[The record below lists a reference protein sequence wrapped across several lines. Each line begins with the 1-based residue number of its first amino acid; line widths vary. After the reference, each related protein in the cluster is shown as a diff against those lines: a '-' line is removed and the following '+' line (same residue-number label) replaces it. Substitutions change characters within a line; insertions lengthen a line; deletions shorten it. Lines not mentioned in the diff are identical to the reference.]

1 LTSTEYGKSR
11 IRLTKVEA
19 HPGGSRV
26 RELAVSL
33 LLRGEFG
40 EAYRHGE
47 NSKII
52 ATDSM
57 KNTVQVFAHRDALD
71 GIETFARRLGR
82 HFLETYAH
90 VDRVEVE
97 IEEVAWVPL
106 PTPGE
111 PEPDVF
117 SRAGSSIWTA
127 SVVVE
132 RGSTARVSEGV
143 RDLELFRSSGSSF
156 SGFIRDE
163 WTTLP
168 ETQSRAVATNLAARW
183 HYGAAGATPEQPRQ
197 KILNSLVQ
205 TFAVHGSKSLQHTLH
220 AMGQAALSGCDAIE
234 RIWLC
239 LENKHLLPF
248 DASVFGIAGQ
258 GELYTPI
265 DEPSGRITGELE
277 RVR

>member
-1 LTSTEYGKSR
+1 
-11 IRLTKVEA
+11 
-19 HPGGSRV
+19 
-26 RELAVSL
+26 VSL
-33 LLRGEFG
+33 LLQGDFG
-40 EAYRHGE
+40 DAYRHGE

-57 KNTVQVFAHRDALD
+57 KNAVQVLAHRDALD
-71 GIETFARRLGR
+71 GIDAFAGRLGR

-97 IEEVAWVPL
+97 IEDVAWVPL
-106 PTPGE
+106 RTPRG
-111 PEPDVF
+111 PEQDVF
-117 SRAGSSIWTA
+117 CRAGSSIWTA
-127 SVVVE
+127 CVVME
-132 RGSTARVSEGV
+132 RGSPSRVSEGV

-156 SGFIRDE
+156 SGFIQDE

-168 ETQSRAVATNLAARW
+168 ESESRAVATNLAARW
-183 HYGAAGATPEQPRQ
+183 HYAGAEATSEEPRQ

-205 TFAVHGSKSLQHTLH
+205 TFAVHESKSLQHTLH
-220 AMGQAALSGCDAIE
+220 AMGQAALASYDAID
-234 RIWLC
+234 RIWLR

-248 DASVFGIAGQ
+248 DASVFEIAGQ